1 MNKERRV
8 CAHIFTN
15 IEIGED
21 EAAIHDLKQYA
32 KEQVIKELEKLGAEL
47 YKKEGTDSYV
57 LRCLIHDKKEELKQ
71 K

>member
-1 MNKERRV
+1 MSKLERPTEGELYIAYQLGKENKE
-8 CAHIFTN
+8 A
-15 IEIGED
+15 
-21 EAAIHDLKQYA
+21 YA